1 MIRLSRAGFFAV
13 ALLAV
18 PTLGPTAAADPQD
31 LVPYCT
37 GGQVPTTGEC
47 KQAPGGV
54 YTDNAPGAD
63 PQLPMGL
70 DPGSV
75 PAV

>member
-1 MIRLSRAGFFAV
+1 MIRLSVAGFFAGV
-13 ALLAV
+13 FLAV
-18 PTLGPTAAADPQD
+18 PALGPTAAADPQD
-31 LVPYCT
+31 LEPYCT
-37 GGQVPTTGEC
+37 AGQVPTTGQC
-47 KQAPGGV
+47 KPLPGDV

>member
-1 MIRLSRAGFFAV
+1 MIRLSTAGLLAL

-31 LVPYCT
+31 LEPYCT
-37 GGQVPTTGEC
+37 SGQVPTTGEC
-47 KQAPGGV
+47 QPQPGEV

-63 PQLPMGL
+63 PQLPLGL